1 MQGRPRTNL
10 HFGDT
15 PSPGSKPSREPRKRG
30 GQHGTGSGAGARPD
44 ADNESSGDEVVC
56 TEDNP
61 DDGVDGDS
69 GEEPDG
75 EISDNVEVI
84 SISSDTVSDVDA
96 VSDAD
101 TSVES
106 KSSED
111 ESGGDLTEVQ
121 YCR

>member
-1 MQGRPRTNL
+1 MCI
-10 HFGDT
+10 DD
-15 PSPGSKPSREPRKRG
+15 SP
-30 GQHGTGSGAGARPD
+30 
-44 ADNESSGDEVVC
+44 DN
-56 TEDNP
+56 
-61 DDGVDGDS
+61 GVDGVS
-69 GEEPDG
+69 AEEPDG

-84 SISSDTVSDVDA
+84 SISSNTVSDVDA

>member
-1 MQGRPRTNL
+1 MCI
-10 HFGDT
+10 DY
-15 PSPGSKPSREPRKRG
+15 S
-30 GQHGTGSGAGARPD
+30 
-44 ADNESSGDEVVC
+44 
-56 TEDNP
+56 P
-61 DDGVDGDS
+61 DDGVDGVS

-84 SISSDTVSDVDA
+84 SISSNTVSDV
-96 VSDAD
+96 D

-121 YCR
+121 HCR